1 MASGSYETVKIERE
15 DGANAGITWVILNR
29 PEKRN
34 AMSPQLHFDMVDV
47 LNELESDARTKV
59 LILTGA
65 GEAWCAGQDLK
76 LYFRELDSKP
86 AERARASWASHYW
99 RWQKLF
105 TYPKPT
111 IAMVNGF
118 CFGGG
123 FTQLIACDFAIA
135 AEDAKFGL
143 SEVNWGILPG
153 GFVSKAL
160 TDALSMRDAVW
171 YAVTGETF
179 DGKMAEKIRLVNK
192 AVPRDKL
199 RDETIALAKRLM
211 QLNPAVLRATKNA
224 VKNVRSIPHEQAAD
238 YLQAKS
244 QELRFVD
251 REKGRE
257 AGMSQF
263 LDDKSY
269 RPGYGPYARSD
280 QKA

>member
-1 MASGSYETVKIERE
+1 MANGTYETVKIER
-15 DGANAGITWVILNR
+15 DSGSNAGLTWVILNR

-47 LNELESDARTKV
+47 LNELESDPQTRV
-59 LILTGA
+59 LVLTGA

-76 LYFRELDSKP
+76 LYFRELDNKP
-86 AERARASWASHYW
+86 AERARAAWASHYW

-111 IAMVNGF
+111 VAMVNGF

-160 TDALSMRDAVW
+160 TDALALRDAVW
-171 YAVTGETF
+171 LAMTGETF

-192 AVPRDKL
+192 AVPREALMPEARRLAAKL
-199 RDETIALAKRLM
+199 ARMPLPAIKFAKAALNHQQVTAGLHSSWAYNVETTATLHAGDAGRRWMRMLKEMPLKEFLRL
-211 QLNPAVLRATKNA
+211 
-224 VKNVRSIPHEQAAD
+224 
-238 YLQAKS
+238 
-244 QELRFVD
+244 
-251 REKGRE
+251 RE
-257 AGMSQF
+257 APFRG
-263 LDDKSY
+263 LD
-269 RPGYGPYARSD
+269 
-280 QKA
+280 